1 MIKAL
6 IIDDESKARETL
18 KHYIIHFVPEISEIR
33 GASSVE
39 QALRV
44 LQVYQPNIVFL
55 DIEMPGQNG
64 FDFLT
69 SLESWSFDII
79 FTTAHNQY
87 AIQAIRFSALDYL
100 TKPVNPDELFDAV
113 QRFASKKESAKQ
125 KKRLYENLVRNI
137 AKNDVRDFR
146 LGIPSNDGI
155 FFFLVS
161 DIMRLEADRNYTL
174 FHLRGRE
181 PFLACKTLRHFEMM
195 LRDCNF
201 VRTHKSHLVNVL
213 HVSHISKNYEFLIM
227 RDDEKIEIS
236 RRRKYEVQ
244 RMLKFF

>member
-87 AIQAIRFSALDYL
+87 AIQAIRF
-100 TKPVNPDELFDAV
+100 FDAF
-113 QRFASKKESAKQ
+113 QRFARKKESAKQ